1 MKASAPD
8 TSLMLKKVLSEIT
21 PSEKERSS
29 EKKVYVEILLILK
42 KAIRGINPKV
52 EPMIV
57 GSMAK
62 GTDLA
67 GDKDFDIFI
76 RFPESTSRADLEKQ
90 GLSIGKDFFSQAKSK
105 WEMSYAEHPYVKGRY
120 RGSSVEIVPCYN
132 VPGAFSSEKPIISSV
147 DRTPLHTEFVLGELK
162 KEPKLAGEIRLL
174 KKFMKAQGLYGAHAA
189 VEGFSGYLCELL
201 VIKYGSFMDVLREV
215 SKWKKDEYITL
226 AKKPGKLFPDAP
238 LVFIDP
244 VDEGRNVAAA
254 VSVEKLAKLIYAADM
269 FLSKP
274 DKSYFYSKAKG
285 GMGENE
291 FKKKLKE
298 RGTKLLCISFK
309 APKLVEDTLVPQLAK
324 SLKAISHECSH
335 AGFRVIKKGY
345 WTDKS
350 EAVLVIELEVWGL
363 PKVMKKAGPFFDSK
377 VADMRGFVEGN
388 KKRAMSDLYLEE
400 EMWAIDV
407 PREFT
412 TAEVLVKS
420 YLKDPKAFGKDL
432 REVRKF
438 EVLAGEGLLRIK
450 SPLFWVYMGGFW

>member
-1 MKASAPD
+1 MTASPQDAGP
-8 TSLMLKKVLSEIT
+8 MLRKVLSDIT

-29 EKKVYVEILLILK
+29 EKKAYTEILSILNK
-42 KAIRGINPKV
+42 SIRGINPKV

-76 RFPESTSRADLEKQ
+76 RFPETTSRDDLEKQ
-90 GLSIGKDFFSQAKSK
+90 GLAIGKEFFSQAKSK
-105 WEMSYAEHPYVKGRY
+105 WELSYAEHPYVKGRY
-120 RGSSVEIVPCYN
+120 QGSSVEIVPCYN
-132 VPGAFSSEKPIISSV
+132 VSGAFSSEKPIISSV
-147 DRTPLHTEFVLGELK
+147 DRTPLHTEFVLGVLK
-162 KEPKLAGEIRLL
+162 KEPGLAGEIRLL

-201 VIKYGSFMDVLREV
+201 VIKYGSFMGVLRAA
-215 SKWKKDEYITL
+215 SKWKKDEYL
-226 AKKPGKLFPDAP
+226 SLSKKPGKLFPDAP

-254 VSVEKLAKLIYAADM
+254 VSVEKLAKLIYAAEM

-274 DKSYFYSKAKG
+274 EKGFFYSKAKG

-298 RGTKLLCISFK
+298 RGTKLLCIRLK
-309 APKLVEDTLVPQLAK
+309 APQLVEDTLVPQLAK
-324 SLKAISHECSH
+324 SLKAISHECAH
-335 AGFRVIKKGY
+335 AGFRVLKKGY

-350 EAVLVIELEVWGL
+350 EAALVLELEVWEL

-388 KKRAMSDLYLEE
+388 KKRAMSGLYLEE

-407 PREFT
+407 PRQFT
-412 TAEVLVKS
+412 TAEALIKG

-432 REVRKF
+432 REIRKF
-438 EVLAGEGLLRIK
+438 EVLVNGDITRIK

>member
-1 MKASAPD
+1 MAASPKDASP
-8 TSLMLKKVLSEIT
+8 MLKKVLLDIT
-21 PSEKERSS
+21 PSEKERSL
-29 EKKVYVEILLILK
+29 ETQVYGEIISILK
-42 KAIRGINPKV
+42 KVIQNINPKV

-76 RFPESTSRADLEKQ
+76 RFPESTSRDDLENQ
-90 GLSIGKDFFSQAKSK
+90 GLAIGKAFFSQAKIK
-105 WEMSYAEHPYVKGRY
+105 WELSYAEHPYVKGRY
-120 RGSSVEIVPCYN
+120 LGSSVEIVPCYKLS
-132 VPGAFSSEKPIISSV
+132 GKLSSEKPIISSV
-147 DRTPLHTEFVLGELK
+147 DRTPLHTEFVLSELK
-162 KEPKLAGEIRLL
+162 KDPRRAGDIRLL

-201 VIKYGSFMDVLREV
+201 VIKYGSFMGVIKAASE
-215 SKWKKDEYITL
+215 WKKDEYLTL
-226 AKKPGKLFPDAP
+226 AKKQGKSFPEAP

-254 VSVEKLAKLIYAADM
+254 MSVAKLAKFIYAAEL

-274 DKSYFYSKAKG
+274 DKKFFYAKG
-285 GMGENE
+285 REKMNEKE
-291 FKKKLKE
+291 FKDKLKE
-298 RGTKLLCISFK
+298 RGTKLICIRFK
-309 APKLVEDTLVPQLAK
+309 PPQLVEDTLVPQLAK

-335 AGFRVIKKGY
+335 AGFRVLKKGY

-350 EAVLVIELEVWGL
+350 EAALLLELEVWQL
-363 PKVMKKAGPFFDSK
+363 PNVMKKPGPFFDSK
-377 VADMRGFVEGN
+377 VADMEGFVEGN
-388 KKRAMSDLYLEE
+388 KKRAMSGLYLEE

-412 TAEVLVKS
+412 TAEALIKS

-438 EVLAGEGLLRIK
+438 GVLASNELIKIK